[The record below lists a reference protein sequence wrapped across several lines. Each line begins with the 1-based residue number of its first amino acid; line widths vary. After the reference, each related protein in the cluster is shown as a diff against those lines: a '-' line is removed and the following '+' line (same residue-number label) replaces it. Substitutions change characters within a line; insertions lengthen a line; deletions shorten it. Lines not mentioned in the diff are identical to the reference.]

1 MAEMTTTPPASFLD
15 PGGSDRGRA
24 APRGLVPTRS
34 PALLGSLLLHIAALL
49 FLLHRVATGDLEKPV
64 RIVPVELVPLADRTT
79 EPVPPK
85 PELPKQQTAS
95 VRPQTKKAPPQL
107 IPLPLPKQTLAA
119 PETGTEPVPLPP
131 KDELQSRL
139 EAFAKLNLPGTGAA
153 SATSNG
159 PGYGPS
165 GYDVRDFIRAQVERR
180 WSLDLDSIEDQKVT
194 VSIHV
199 VLTPDGVIRKAEIVN
214 DRGTDAAYHSLA
226 ISARNAVILSS
237 PITLP
242 VGTPGTMLDVVLNLS
257 PKDTLN

>member
-1 MAEMTTTPPASFLD
+1 MTTTPPASFLV
-15 PGGSDRGRA
+15 PGGSNRGPA
-24 APRGLVPTRS
+24 APRGLVSTRR
-34 PALLGSLLLHIAALL
+34 PALVGSLLLHTAALL

-64 RIVPVELVPLADRTT
+64 RIVPVELVADRTT

-107 IPLPLPKQTLAA
+107 IPLPLPKQTPAA

-131 KDELQSRL
+131 KDALQSRL

-153 SATSNG
+153 STTSNG
-159 PGYGPS
+159 SAYGPS
-165 GYDVRDFIRAQVERR
+165 GYDIRDFIRAQVERR

-199 VLTPDGVIRKAEIVN
+199 VLTADGVIRKAEIVN

-237 PITLP
+237 PISLP
-242 VGTPGTMLDVVLNLS
+242 VGTPGNMLDIVLTLS